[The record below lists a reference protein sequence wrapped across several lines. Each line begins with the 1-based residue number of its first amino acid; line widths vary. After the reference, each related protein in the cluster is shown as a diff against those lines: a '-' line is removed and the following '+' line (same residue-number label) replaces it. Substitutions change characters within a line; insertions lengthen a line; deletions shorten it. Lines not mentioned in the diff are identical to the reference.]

1 MVCALK
7 EEPVNRVN
15 TRRSVAA
22 LRDVMASHNL
32 DAYFIP
38 YEDQHVVSEKCC
50 LSSINYKYLEA
61 VNKL

>member
-15 TRRSVAA
+15 THRSVAA

-38 YEDQHVVSEKCC
+38 YEDQHVVSEKCF
-50 LSSINYKYLEA
+50 LS
-61 VNKL
+61 